1 MSIESDFQVI
11 DLLRSSLSEPQRR
24 LLDVRERLKGRYIQ
38 TDWDDDLRAKF
49 DTLLRSVLSRR
60 IVAGVPH
67 PEARLEARCLVVTGE
82 AGTGKTESLDRL
94 FRTHPVLQSRGEQR
108 SPLIRVT
115 VPAPCTLKTLGREL
129 LRAPGYPLS
138 RELADHIIWAR
149 IHELL
154 PAAGV
159 LLIHLD
165 EMHNLTDG
173 ANSLQLDNIRKALK
187 GLMVSPDWPVG
198 LIISGLPG
206 LVPEMRRVDEI
217 RRRGQFVSVPL
228 LQLPRDLEMIEG
240 LILGLAEVANVE
252 ISNGQPTKIAPRL
265 IHAALYRLFTNVVWV
280 KEPEWPQMT
289 IAAAAKRT
297 CCSAMEIV
305 RLILDRRLRW
315 VGSWPATTGFPSLL
329 VDVTEVKRLIRSED
343 SDHLTMGQAADMLGT
358 TDRVLSALVESKVLS
373 SERRISPKNRC
384 PYIAVPRKAA
394 EAFKAQFTSLHELAR
409 GRSKH
414 MPILK
419 RELASRGIEPALTH
433 KQVMASFYRR
443 SEIPPDLFPPLSAEK
458 SLALWPGF
466 FLL

>member
-1 MSIESDFQVI
+1 MSIESDFHVI

-60 IVAGVPH
+60 IVAGWPL
-67 PEARLEARCLVVTGE
+67 PETRLEARCLVVTGE

-94 FRTHPVLQSRGEQR
+94 FRTHPVLQPRGEQR

-129 LRAPGYPLS
+129 LRALGYPLS

-228 LQLPRDLEMIEG
+228 LQLPRDLDMIEG

-252 ISNGQPTKIAPRL
+252 ISNAQPTEIAPRL
-265 IHAALYRLFTNVVWV
+265 IHAALYRLGVAIELIHEAIEHALAEKKPLGTEQFATAFTDRTGCASPMNPFIASGWAELDCTLVLANEPPVD
-280 KEPEWPQMT
+280 PEWQP
-289 IAAAAKRT
+289 
-297 CCSAMEIV
+297 
-305 RLILDRRLRW
+305 
-315 VGSWPATTGFPSLL
+315 
-329 VDVTEVKRLIRSED
+329 
-343 SDHLTMGQAADMLGT
+343 
-358 TDRVLSALVESKVLS
+358 LS
-373 SERRISPKNRC
+373 
-384 PYIAVPRKAA
+384 KAR
-394 EAFKAQFTSLHELAR
+394 R
-409 GRSKH
+409 GRGSK
-414 MPILK
+414 K
-419 RELASRGIEPALTH
+419 GG
-433 KQVMASFYRR
+433 R
-443 SEIPPDLFPPLSAEK
+443 S
-458 SLALWPGF
+458 
-466 FLL
+466 